1 MRSFQTAFN
10 TMKTE
15 EFTKIINKLRI
26 NNKNNW
32 YAWKGKVNGH
42 QVSLKGYNTWLQR
55 FKVNEV
61 EQCLPME
68 MSIIT
73 FKTEL
78 TNAVS

>member
-1 MRSFQTAFN
+1 
-10 TMKTE
+10 MKTE
-15 EFTKIINKLRI
+15 EFAKIINKLRI

-32 YAWKGKVNGH
+32 YAWKGNVNGH